1 MSNPTPITVNENKAS
16 SKYIDRNP
24 PLATDPDLN
33 RKVVDYL
40 AYLKEILNF
49 SVATT
54 GKRITDTSGYVNEL
68 VRTSNS
74 LISTIYDTQN
84 GLVSKVEQNANSIA
98 LVVDSTTDT
107 INAAS
112 IVAAINDA
120 GSTVKISADHVDIT
134 GFVTF
139 TDLSNDSSTT
149 IINGANI
156 RTGTISADRIGAGTI
171 TSSKLDSAVTQSI
184 SDAADAASAAQTTA
198 NGANGREQLIYIS
211 KASGTTSVSA
221 NTTWVTSSTDSQNA
235 WRTKRP
241 TYNSSYPVL
250 FVATQRQTVA
260 QMANSGTTCSCT
272 TPVKDDTTT
281 VIDGGH
287 ITTGTIDASQVN
299 VTNINGA
306 NITAN
311 TLTLTALTSAAQGS
325 LLTSTTVKNQ
335 YYLSSSSSSAT
346 GGSWGDTVPTWSSG
360 KYVWTRVRTTKTYA
374 SGSSVDSDSTVV
386 YDENLTTALSTA
398 ASASTAAGN
407 AASAASTAQT
417 TANGA
422 LASTVSCY
430 YRSTSSTTPTISTST
445 SIGTAVDTSNAWEYV
460 LPRPKNGCYFF
471 TCEKYTTKGGTVSFS
486 TVRQIANATYTS
498 LWCSA
503 SDATYIDGGHIY
515 TGSITADRIKAN
527 ETFTQ
532 KLYAQDLNIT
542 GGTVNV
548 QTNSSTDSVINL
560 TNAVTSGGVTYNT
573 EGRFCPYN
581 IKFRQERSNGGYS
594 WAEQNVS
601 GFTCASLGT
610 GGLYYNRTSVD
621 DGALFL
627 YYGQDDTDWEMRV
640 RLNSGGL
647 TFFDQSG
654 NVTASYPSTGATTSI
669 TRINDSTTFTPSTSY
684 VSKKSFTIPAG
695 KYFCV
700 SCKAWM
706 NGGSGTY
713 PTGIVL
719 ASSST
724 VGDWVTLAEDANG
737 TNKYQKCVTY
747 CGYVS
752 SATTFYIWVKANN
765 ASTTIGVSYDGFY
778 L

>member
-84 GLVSKVEQNANSIA
+84 GLVSKVEQNSNSIS

-139 TDLSNDSSTT
+139 SDLSNDSSTT

-287 ITTGTIDASQVN
+287 ITTGTIDASSVT
-299 VTNINGA
+299 VTNINA
-306 NITAN
+306 SNISTG
-311 TLTLTALTSAAQGS
+311 TLAAARIATGSIAIGKLDSTAQGS
-325 LLTSTTVKNQ
+325 LLTSTSVKTQ
-335 YYLSSSSSSAT
+335 YYLSTSNSSAT
-346 GGSWGDTVPTWSSG
+346 GGSWSDTVPAWSSG
-360 KYVWTRVRTTKTYA
+360 KYVWTRIRTTKTYA
-374 SGSSVDSDSTVV
+374 SGTSTDSDSTAV
-386 YDENLTTALSTA
+386 YDSNLTSALSTA
-398 ASASTAAGN
+398 ASAST
-407 AASAASTAQT
+407 
-417 TANGA
+417 TANGNV
-422 LASTVSCY
+422 ASVEPLY
-430 YRSTSSTTPTISTST
+430 YRKTTSGAPSKPSSQVTST
-445 SIGTAVDTSNAWEYV
+445 SDTSNAWT
-460 LPRPKNGCYFF
+460 LTMPRPTNGCTFY
-471 TCEKYTTKGGTVSFS
+471 TCQQLKSAGGTYSWSSVQ
-486 TVRQIANATYTS
+486 QIANATYTS
-498 LWCSA
+498 KWCNTTDS
-503 SDATYIDGGHIY
+503 TYIDGSKIY
-515 TGSITADRIKAN
+515 TGTLTADKIAAN

-542 GGTVNV
+542 GGSVNINTSLATDNKI
-548 QTNSSTDSVINL
+548 QLNHATSGNIHQMWLSPNGLSTYESISSGSRL
-560 TNAVTSGGVTYNT
+560 TNYTAAGISLQYGSTPQTIVTRANL
-573 EGRFCPYN
+573 
-581 IKFRQERSNGGYS
+581 GY
-594 WAEQNVS
+594 
-601 GFTCASLGT
+601 T
-610 GGLYYNRTSVD
+610 
-621 DGALFL
+621 ALDF
-627 YYGQDDTDWEMRV
+627 YD
-640 RLNSGGL
+640 S
-647 TFFDQSG
+647 SG
-654 NVTASYPSTGATTSI
+654 NTIASFPP

>member
-68 VRTSNS
+68 VRTANS

-84 GLVSKVEQNANSIA
+84 GLVSKVEQNSNSIS
-98 LVVDSTTDT
+98 LVVDSTTST

-139 TDLSNDSSTT
+139 SDLSNDSSTT

-287 ITTGTIDASQVN
+287 ITTGTIDASNVT
-299 VTNINGA
+299 VTNINA
-306 NITAN
+306 SNISTG
-311 TLTLTALTSAAQGS
+311 TLAAARIATGSIAIGKLDSTAQGS
-325 LLTSTTVKNQ
+325 LLTSTSVKTQ
-335 YYLSSSSSSAT
+335 YYLSTSNSSAT
-346 GGSWGDTVPTWSSG
+346 GGSWSDTVPTWSSG
-360 KYVWTRVRTTKTYA
+360 KYVWTRIRTTKTYA
-374 SGSSVDSDSTVV
+374 SGTSTDSDSTAV
-386 YDENLTTALSTA
+386 YDSNLTSALSTA
-398 ASASTAAGN
+398 ASAST
-407 AASAASTAQT
+407 
-417 TANGA
+417 TANGNV
-422 LASTVSCY
+422 ASVEPLY
-430 YRSTSSTTPTISTST
+430 YRKTTSGAPSKPSSQVTST
-445 SIGTAVDTSNAWEYV
+445 SDTSNAWT
-460 LPRPKNGCYFF
+460 LTMPQPKNGCTFY
-471 TCEKYTTKGGTVSFS
+471 TCQQLKSAGGTYSWSSVQ
-486 TVRQIANATYTS
+486 QIANATYTS
-498 LWCSA
+498 KWCNTTDS
-503 SDATYIDGGHIY
+503 TYIDGSKIY
-515 TGSITADRIKAN
+515 TGTLTADRIKAN

-548 QTNSSTDSVINL
+548 QTSSSTDSVINL
-560 TNAVTSGGVTYNT
+560 TNTATAGGVTYNT